1 MDDVVRDAA
10 VMHVLRWGPR
20 QIHIPGGET
29 HYEGPTWRIRHICK
43 ERYIK

>member
-10 VMHVLRWGPR
+10 VMHVLRGGPR

-29 HYEGPTWRIRHICK
+29 HYEGPTWRIRYIC
-43 ERYIK
+43 E